1 MSLAVNDG
9 GCAVVIGSNAHV
21 GGELGFWCDF
31 NQTNQVYFVYFFV
44 VIFFPFSSFFCV
56 VNCVAERKSKHREPG
71 VSSAGR
77 AKTPIEL
84 AP

>member
-31 NQTNQVYFVYFFV
+31 NQTDQVYFVCFFV
-44 VIFFPFSSFFCV
+44 AVFFSFPLFS
-56 VNCVAERKSKHREPG
+56 
-71 VSSAGR
+71 
-77 AKTPIEL
+77 I
-84 AP
+84 